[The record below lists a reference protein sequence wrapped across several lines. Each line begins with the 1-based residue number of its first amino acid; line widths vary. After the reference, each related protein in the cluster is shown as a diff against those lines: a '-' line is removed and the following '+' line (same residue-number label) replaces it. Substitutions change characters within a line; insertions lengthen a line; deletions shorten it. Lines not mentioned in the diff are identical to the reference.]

1 VQQEIGHDRAASLA
15 ARARQLRRTAGISFA
30 AMAAEASVAKST
42 LHRWE
47 TAGPGRSAR
56 ARHWLAVLAV
66 LDATPGPH
74 TVVAPTHRAPVR
86 CPRRRAAAR
95 RQDRVTPPC
104 TSSRPR
110 ARS

>member
-86 CPRRRAAAR
+86 CLGFLLLNAFYWSADLRDRA
-95 RQDRVTPPC
+95 
-104 TSSRPR
+104 SES
-110 ARS
+110 